1 MLTDFDNVIKLSC
14 KHFLYKREHFLY
26 KFRIP
31 SNINGEVFFAKIV
44 WLKADK
50 SSIIDV

>member
-1 MLTDFDNVIKLSC
+1 MLYKILTDFDNVLKLSC
-14 KHFLYKREHFLY
+14 KHFLY

-31 SNINGEVFFAKIV
+31 SNINGEVFFAKIA

-50 SSIIDV
+50 SSIVDV